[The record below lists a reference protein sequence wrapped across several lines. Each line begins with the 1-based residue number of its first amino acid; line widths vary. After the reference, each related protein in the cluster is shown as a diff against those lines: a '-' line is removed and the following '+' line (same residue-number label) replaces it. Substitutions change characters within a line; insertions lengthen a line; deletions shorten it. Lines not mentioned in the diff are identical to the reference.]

1 MTVIGSSD
9 NVFRIVLLLTG
20 IIVLIYA
27 LVKLI
32 MWARK
37 GYKWAI
43 VLGALLA
50 IFAPDPVYEKYC
62 KSIQK
67 AKHKVECSEESG
79 DPPLF

>member
-1 MTVIGSSD
+1 MTVTGSSD
-9 NVFRIVLLLTG
+9 DIFCIVLLLTG
-20 IIVLIYA
+20 FIVLIHA

-50 IFAPDPVYEKYC
+50 IFAPDPVYEKHC

-67 AKHKVECSEESG
+67 AKNKIECAEESG
-79 DPPLF
+79 NPPLF